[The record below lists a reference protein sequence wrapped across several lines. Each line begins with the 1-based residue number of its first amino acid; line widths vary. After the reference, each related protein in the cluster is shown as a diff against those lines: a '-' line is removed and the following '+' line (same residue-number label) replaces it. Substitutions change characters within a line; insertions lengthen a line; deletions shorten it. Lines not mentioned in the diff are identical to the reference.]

1 MEFLQHQNGERST
14 ELQVFAMNEG
24 MNVIV
29 SAGNAFIAN
38 RWFENPS
45 DFIIT
50 ISQNSNILTRID
62 SIIAQIDKTQ
72 AGRSGNIVYRQGT
85 ASSNPTHPTINTEE
99 NIYELRLADI
109 IVSPSC
115 VKITQDLITDCRGSE
130 DCQWITSLIK
140 QVDTSTLFVQWQEAY
155 KRYFEESKQN
165 MEGFYQEEEQAF
177 LTWFSVIKEKLDGDT
192 AGNLL
197 NLVDE
202 IKLELNSK
210 SNIPRRKIITLLSTG
225 WTLNE
230 ETQKYEYKIEDTT
243 ITEDDDIDVRI
254 EDEEQEEALA
264 DAEVRLYTYN
274 GYYVFF
280 AKELVE
286 VDIEA
291 EIIITRTKLDTGE
304 VQNNAS

>member
-29 SAGNAFIAN
+29 SAGNAFISN

-62 SIIAQIDKTQ
+62 SIIAQVDKTQ
-72 AGRSGNIVYRQGT
+72 AGRSGNIVYRQGI
-85 ASSNPTHPTINTEE
+85 ASSNPIHPLINTEE
-99 NIYELRLADI
+99 NVYELRLADI

-155 KRYFEESKQN
+155 NKYFAETKQN
-165 MEGFYQEEEQAF
+165 VTDFCEEEEQAF
-177 LTWFSVIKEKLDGDT
+177 LEWFTIIQEKLDGNT

-197 NLVDE
+197 NLINEV
-202 IKLELNSK
+202 KSELNTK
-210 SNIPRRKIITLLSTG
+210 SDIPRRKNIILLSTN
-225 WTLNE
+225 WQLNE
-230 ETQKYEYKIEDTT
+230 TTNKYEYRIDDTS
-243 ITEDDDIDVRI
+243 ITENDDIDPRI
-254 EDEEQEEALA
+254 EDEEQEEAFA
-264 DAEVRLYTYN
+264 NIEPRLYSYN
-274 GYYVFF
+274 GYYVFI

-286 VDIEA
+286 VDIQMELV
-291 EIIITRTKLDTGE
+291 ITRTKLE
-304 VQNNAS
+304 VEV